1 MISLLY
7 LGDTLSPSRG
17 IDLSVLKSRHNIVA
31 IYFGNP
37 ISLGTFVMTSQI
49 LQEHGEYHD
58 QPRHNWDD
66 LANPTG
72 AWTVL

>member
-1 MISLLY
+1 MISVLY

-17 IDLSVLKSRHNIVA
+17 IDLGNIVV
-31 IYFGNP
+31 IYFGDP